1 MAIPIRRHYYGYHIP
16 IVPYKFGRKGS
27 AVNKRTIALTQ
38 GPFSCILDISKYP
51 TIRSIMLVELK
62 TEGFSAVVPY
72 LQTLPAMLVMSVSA
86 TNNPAIQMKK
96 TMELL
101 RDNIAPDLVDEFEQ
115 LNSIQM
121 QDLLQQWLDNA
132 LV

>member
-1 MAIPIRRHYYGYHIP
+1 
-16 IVPYKFGRKGS
+16 
-27 AVNKRTIALTQ
+27 
-38 GPFSCILDISKYP
+38 
-51 TIRSIMLVELK
+51 MLVELK
-62 TEGFSAVVPY
+62 TEGFSAGVPY

-86 TNNPAIQMKK
+86 TNNPAVQMKR

-101 RDNIAPDLVDEFEQ
+101 RDNIAPDIVDEFEQ
-115 LNSIQM
+115 LNSLQM

>member
-1 MAIPIRRHYYGYHIP
+1 
-16 IVPYKFGRKGS
+16 
-27 AVNKRTIALTQ
+27 
-38 GPFSCILDISKYP
+38 
-51 TIRSIMLVELK
+51 MLVEIK

-72 LQTLPAMLVMSVSA
+72 IQTLPAMLVMSVSA
-86 TNNPAIQMKK
+86 TNNPAVQMKR

-101 RDNIAPDLVDEFEQ
+101 RDNIAPDLIDEFEQ

>member
-1 MAIPIRRHYYGYHIP
+1 
-16 IVPYKFGRKGS
+16 
-27 AVNKRTIALTQ
+27 
-38 GPFSCILDISKYP
+38 
-51 TIRSIMLVELK
+51 MLVELK

-86 TNNPAIQMKK
+86 TNNPAVQMKR

-101 RDNIAPDLVDEFEQ
+101 RDNIAPDIVDEFEQ

>member
-1 MAIPIRRHYYGYHIP
+1 
-16 IVPYKFGRKGS
+16 
-27 AVNKRTIALTQ
+27 
-38 GPFSCILDISKYP
+38 
-51 TIRSIMLVELK
+51 MLVELK

-72 LQTLPAMLVMSVSA
+72 LQTLPAMVVMSVSA
-86 TNNPAIQMKK
+86 TNNPAVQMKR

-101 RDNIAPDLVDEFEQ
+101 RDNIAPDIVDEFEQ
-115 LNSIQM
+115 LNSLQM

>member
-1 MAIPIRRHYYGYHIP
+1 M
-16 IVPYKFGRKGS
+16 
-27 AVNKRTIALTQ
+27 TQ
-38 GPFSCILDISKYP
+38 GLFSCILDISKYP

-86 TNNPAIQMKK
+86 TNNPAVQMKR